1 LAEIN
6 RRLIELGS
14 RRDKILQQLEDY
26 RAGLAKPIP
35 LDAG

>member
-1 LAEIN
+1 MAEIN

-26 RAGLAKPIP
+26 RAGLAKPAP